1 MEIKNK
7 TEHGCEQFERFA
19 SYADK
24 YIDGELT
31 EKEINELF
39 DHVESCPECRQYLEI
54 TVKTE
59 EAVNVPEITPLPR
72 GLHSQIMASV
82 KNDAEQNRAEE
93 RHTPK
98 ISRLVPLAAAFLCIF
113 LVAAF
118 FMSTPPRLSGDKA
131 AAENNVAED
140 ILTKDE
146 ENSPTDEDMDRIP
159 QANTPALPSA
169 PTESKPALP
178 EADSDTNAPETS
190 AADSSSANV
199 DTDEFLPL
207 DSDSVTFI
215 MFGLCAIFAFASVAA
230 LTVFVFSAKNKE

>member
-7 TEHGCEQFERFA
+7 TERGCEQFERFA
-19 SYADK
+19 SYTDK

-39 DHVESCPECRQYLEI
+39 DHVENCPECRRYLEI

-59 EAVNVPEITPLPR
+59 EAVDVPDMTPLPH
-72 GLHSQIMASV
+72 GLHAQIMASV
-82 KNDAEQNRAEE
+82 KNDAAKNRAKE
-93 RHTPK
+93 HHAPK

-131 AAENNVAED
+131 TAENNMAGD
-140 ILTKDE
+140 APT
-146 ENSPTDEDMDRIP
+146 ENTEQSPSYEDMDRLP
-159 QANTPALPSA
+159 PPSTAAPSDNEPSRPETDSSTSPSEKPSA
-169 PTESKPALP
+169 
-178 EADSDTNAPETS
+178 DSTS
-190 AADSSSANV
+190 ASVNTDSVS
-199 DTDEFLPL
+199 PL
-207 DSDSVTFI
+207 DSDDVTFI

-230 LTVFVFSAKNKE
+230 LTVFVFAAKKNN